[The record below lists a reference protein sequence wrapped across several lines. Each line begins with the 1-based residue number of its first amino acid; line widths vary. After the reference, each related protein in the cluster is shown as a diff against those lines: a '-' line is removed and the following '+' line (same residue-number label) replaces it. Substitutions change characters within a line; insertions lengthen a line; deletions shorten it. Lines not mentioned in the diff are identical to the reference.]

1 MIEETAILDLS
12 VLITLQ
18 DDGYKDLQE
27 DKVNYEGVAHKV
39 KDCKVEATAA
49 YSGVASI

>member
-27 DKVNYEGVAHKV
+27 YKVNYEGVAHKV
-39 KDCKVEATAA
+39 KDWKVEAPTTN
-49 YSGVASI
+49 SGVPSI